1 MTWRPVRDL
10 LLDESGATLV
20 EYAIIAALL
29 SAVGLLGMAGF
40 ASGTSTVLN
49 NQQTGFDTV
58 QTSP

>member
-1 MTWRPVRDL
+1 MTWRIVRDL
-10 LLDESGATLV
+10 LADDSGATLV

-29 SAVGLLGMAGF
+29 SAVGLLGMTGF
-40 ASGTSTVLN
+40 ATSTSRVLN